1 EQLKI
6 DENEA
11 LQLLPILDFCNQI
24 FDPGGKFCFKIIK
37 PIFRSISFFVNI
49 STSFGRIKRLS
60 DPQISSEVLTAFST
74 SIRRE
79 TTKTIFGNLSFFVD
93 ISMSFGHRNMKHIPI
108 YSQEHSPHFILYH
121 IL

>member
-1 EQLKI
+1 
-6 DENEA
+6 NEA
-11 LQLLPILDFCNQI
+11 LQLLPILDLCNQI

-49 STSFGRIKRLS
+49 STSFGCRNMKHISFYSQKSSLQFLLYLILGRKRLP
-60 DPQISSEVLTAFST
+60 DPQISSEVLMAFLT

-93 ISMSFGHRNMKHIPI
+93 ISMSFGH
-108 YSQEHSPHFILYH
+108 
-121 IL
+121 